1 MSEYIVSNITSSNLP
16 FRENTSSIR
25 TDYKSLADH
34 NLLNKDYSRKLVSN
48 ISNEI
53 NYSNTLIS
61 TDYSYLKENNK
72 KILEKKFSNDFEV
85 FKEKFENFLRFEDV
99 PIEYV
104 SPIEKEFIS
113 FIKRHKIHTLNLVAQ
128 WIIDSFD
135 DPKTLLNI
143 VKILGNV
150 AVEFIDN
157 QFITNLC
164 ILLNHKDTEIKEYVL
179 RIQEKVMS
187 EVFHKVLSNAH
198 LAPQW
203 IDEYRFELVETY
215 NEENSKEA

>member
-1 MSEYIVSNITSSNLP
+1 MLISNNFNTSSNY
-16 FRENTSSIR
+16 REIIDKSSIDI
-25 TDYKSLADH
+25 DYKPLADKGLLDKLYSK
-34 NLLNKDYSRKLVSN
+34 NLLSKAFQDV
-48 ISNEI
+48 

-61 TDYSYLKENNK
+61 TDLSYIQEKNK
-72 KILEKKFSNDFEV
+72 KIVERKLINDFEN

-104 SPIEKEFIS
+104 SPIEREFIS
-113 FIKRHKIHTLNLVAQ
+113 FLKLYKIQTLNLVAQ
-128 WIIDSFD
+128 WIIDSYH

-150 AVEFIDN
+150 ATDFIDN
-157 QFITNLC
+157 NFIINLC
-164 ILLNHKDTEIKEYVL
+164 ILLNHKDTEVKEYVL

-187 EVFHKVLSNAH
+187 EIFHNVLSNAH

-203 IDEYRFELVETY
+203 IDEYRIELVEMY
-215 NEENSKEA
+215 DEENPKEV